1 MTEEVVGVKEV
12 EGRLLYECDKIE
24 SVCVWFLLDTSA
36 RVSSAAQS
44 SKVK

>member
-24 SVCVWFLLDTSA
+24 SVCLVSWIRA
-36 RVSSAAQS
+36 RVFLAQRRVA
-44 SKVK
+44 K